1 MALSRRRFLQLIG
14 GSTAAVGLS
23 HLWLPQIVH
32 AILENP
38 NNPAVI
44 WFQAQGCTG
53 CAVSTLNTTYPD
65 IARVLTEI
73 ISLEFH
79 PTIMATAGD
88 YAIRLLDD
96 ALQNQNGKFILVV
109 EGSVPT
115 GAGAYCTVGEKQGAP
130 ITALDWVTK
139 LGNASQ
145 AILNVGT
152 CSAFGGI
159 PAGKPNPTGAKPVS
173 EIIKGKTM
181 INIPGCP
188 PHPDWIIGTIAHV
201 LLYGLP
207 ELDEKLRPKVF
218 FKGIIHENCERRYYF
233 EEGKF
238 AQDYSDEGC
247 LFELGCKGPIAHC
260 DVSIRGWNNG
270 VNWCCRSGGPCI
282 ACTEPTFPDHE
293 GGGLYGLLDKQSILG
308 IPWRK
313 VEADKSE
320 KLSGL
325 FRKGR

>member
-1 MALSRRRFLQLIG
+1 MALPRRKFLQLIG
-14 GSTAAVGLS
+14 GSAAALGLS
-23 HLWLPQIVH
+23 NLWFPKIVE

-38 NNPAVI
+38 DNPSVI
-44 WFQAQGCTG
+44 WLQGQGCSG
-53 CAVSTLNTTYPD
+53 CSVSALNTAYPD
-65 IARVLTEI
+65 IAKVLTEI

-79 PTIMATAGD
+79 PTVMASAGD
-88 YAIRLLDD
+88 PAIKILDE
-96 ALQNQNGKFILVV
+96 ALQNQSGKFILVV

-115 GAGAYCTVGEKQGAP
+115 QASGAYCTVGEKEGNP
-130 ITALDWVTK
+130 VTVLDWVTK
-139 LGNASQ
+139 LGNASK

-159 PAGKPNPTGAKPVS
+159 PAGTPNPTGAKPVS
-173 EIIKGKTM
+173 EIVPGKTM

-188 PHPDWIIGTIAHV
+188 PHPDWVIGTIAHV

-207 ELDEKLRPKVF
+207 ELDEKLRPVVF
-218 FKGIIHENCERRYYF
+218 FKGLIHENCERRAYF

-238 AQDYSDEGC
+238 APDYGEEGC
-247 LFELGCKGPIAHC
+247 LFQLGCKGPISHC

-282 ACTEPTFPDHE
+282 GCTEPTYPDHE
-293 GGGLYGLLDKQSILG
+293 GAGLYGLLDKQSILG

-313 VEADKSE
+313 AEADKPE
-320 KLSGL
+320 KLVKL
-325 FRKGR
+325 I

>member
-1 MALSRRRFLQLIG
+1 MALPRRKFLQLIG
-14 GSTAAVGLS
+14 GSAAAVGLS
-23 HLWLPQIVH
+23 NLWLPKIVE

-38 NNPAVI
+38 GNPSVI
-44 WFQAQGCTG
+44 WLQAQACTG
-53 CAVSTLNTTYPD
+53 CAVSTLNTAYPD
-65 IARVLTEI
+65 IAKVLTEI

-79 PTIMATAGD
+79 PTVMASAGGP
-88 YAIRLLDD
+88 AIKILEE
-96 ALQNQNGKFILVV
+96 ALQNQSGKFILVV

-115 GAGAYCTVGEKQGAP
+115 QASGVYCTVGEKEGNP
-130 ITALDWVTK
+130 VTALDWVTK
-139 LGNASQ
+139 LGNASK

-159 PAGKPNPTGAKPVS
+159 PAGTPNPTGAKPVS
-173 EIIKGKTM
+173 EILPGKTM

-207 ELDEKLRPKVF
+207 ELDEKLRPAVF
-218 FKGIIHENCERRYYF
+218 FKGLIHENCERRAYF

-238 AQDYSDEGC
+238 ASDYGEEGC
-247 LFELGCKGPIAHC
+247 LFQLGCKGPISHC
-260 DVSIRGWNNG
+260 DVSVRGWNSG

-282 ACTEPTFPDHE
+282 GCTEPTYPDHE
-293 GGGLYGLLDKQSILG
+293 GAGLYGLLDKQSILG

-313 VEADKSE
+313 AEADKPE
-320 KLSGL
+320 KLVKL
-325 FRKGR
+325 I